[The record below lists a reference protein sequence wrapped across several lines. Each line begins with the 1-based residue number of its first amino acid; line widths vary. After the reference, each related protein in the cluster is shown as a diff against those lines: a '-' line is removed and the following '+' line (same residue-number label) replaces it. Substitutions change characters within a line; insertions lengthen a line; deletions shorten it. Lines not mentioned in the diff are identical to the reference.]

1 VLIIVKLG
9 IVDYG
14 VGNIYSL
21 KKALEH
27 LEVDAVVSKNAKVLD
42 GCSGIVLPGV
52 GAFCDAA
59 SNMSADGLGQVI
71 TNQAAKGKLVL
82 GICLGM
88 QLMYDYSTE
97 GGEFNGLG
105 LISGWV
111 DRIPDRVKVPHIGW
125 NSLNMSKSCKVL
137 EGVEDGDYVYYV
149 HSYYARP
156 GDSSDVC
163 AYSSYGIDI
172 PAVVVKENLVGMQF
186 HPEKSGETGLKI
198 LNNLKELII

>member
-1 VLIIVKLG
+1 MKLG

-14 VGNIYSL
+14 TGNIYSL

-27 LEVDAVVSKNAKVLD
+27 LGVDTVVSKDAKVLD
-42 GCSGIVLPGV
+42 SCSGIVLPGV

-59 SNMSADGLGQVI
+59 SNMAADGLEQVI
-71 TNQAAKGKLVL
+71 MNQAAKGKLVL

-97 GGEFNGLG
+97 GGMHKGLG

-111 DRIPDRVKVPHIGW
+111 DRIPDKVKVPHMGW
-125 NSLNMSKSCKVL
+125 NTLSIQKESKVL
-137 EGVEDGDYVYYV
+137 KGIGDGDYVYYV
-149 HSYYARP
+149 HSYYVKP
-156 GDSSDVC
+156 EDSYYVC
-163 AYSSYGIDI
+163 ACSSYGIDI
-172 PAVVVKENLVGMQF
+172 PAVVVKENIVGMQF

>member
-1 VLIIVKLG
+1 MKLG
-9 IVDYG
+9 IVDHG
-14 VGNIYSL
+14 TGNIYSL

-27 LEVDAVVSKNAKVLD
+27 LGVDTVVSKDAKVLD
-42 GCSGIVLPGV
+42 SCSGIVLPGV

-59 SNMSADGLGQVI
+59 SNMAADGLEQVI
-71 TNQAAKGKLVL
+71 MNQAAKGKLVL

-97 GGEFNGLG
+97 GGMHKGLG

-111 DRIPDRVKVPHIGW
+111 DRIPDKVKVPHMGW
-125 NSLNMSKSCKVL
+125 NTLSIQKESKVL
-137 EGVEDGDYVYYV
+137 EGIGDGDYVYYV
-149 HSYYARP
+149 HSYYVKP
-156 GDSSDVC
+156 EDSYYVC
-163 AYSSYGIDI
+163 ACSSYGIDI
-172 PAVVVKENLVGMQF
+172 PAVVVKENIVGMQF

>member
-1 VLIIVKLG
+1 MKLG
-9 IVDYG
+9 IVDHG
-14 VGNIYSL
+14 TGNIYSL

-27 LEVDAVVSKNAKVLD
+27 LGVDTVVSKDAKVLD
-42 GCSGIVLPGV
+42 SCSGIVLPGV

-59 SNMSADGLGQVI
+59 SNMAADGLEQVI
-71 TNQAAKGKLVL
+71 MNQAAKGKLVL

-97 GGEFNGLG
+97 GGMHKGLG

-111 DRIPDRVKVPHIGW
+111 DRIPDKVKVPHMGW
-125 NSLNMSKSCKVL
+125 NTLSIQKESKVL
-137 EGVEDGDYVYYV
+137 EGIGDGDYVYYV
-149 HSYYARP
+149 HSYYVKP
-156 GDSSDVC
+156 EDSYYVC
-163 AYSSYGIDI
+163 ACSSYGVDI
-172 PAVVVKENLVGMQF
+172 PAVVVKENIVGMQF

>member
-27 LEVDAVVSKNAKVLD
+27 LEVDVVVSKDAKVLD

-52 GAFCDAA
+52 GAFCDAV
-59 SNMSADGLGQVI
+59 SNISADGLGQVI
-71 TNQAAKGKLVL
+71 TNQVLKGKLVL

-97 GGEFNGLG
+97 GGMHKGLG

-111 DRIPDRVKVPHIGW
+111 DRIPDKVKVPHMGW
-125 NSLNMSKSCKVL
+125 NALSINKPCKAL
-137 EGVEDGDYVYYV
+137 EGIEDGDYVYYV
-149 HSYYARP
+149 HSYYVRP
-156 GDSSDVC
+156 EDSSCVC
-163 AYSSYGIDI
+163 AGSSYGVDI

-186 HPEKSGETGLKI
+186 HPEKSGDTGLKI
-198 LNNLKELII
+198 LNNIKELII